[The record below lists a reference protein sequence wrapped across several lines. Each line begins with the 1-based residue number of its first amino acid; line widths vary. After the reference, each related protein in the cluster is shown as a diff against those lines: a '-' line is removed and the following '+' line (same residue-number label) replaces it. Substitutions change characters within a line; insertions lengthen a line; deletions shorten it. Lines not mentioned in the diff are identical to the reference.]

1 MTTQTHLKRRRGITG
16 KNTRVALAVS
26 RFNPVVTARM
36 LQGARRCLRE
46 HGVLPR
52 NTGVYHCP
60 GAFELPQ
67 AAAMLAQTGEWD
79 GIVCLGA
86 VIRGETP
93 HFEHV
98 SLGTVW
104 GIQHVAVQFG
114 IPVAFGVLTT
124 ENLQQALERAG
135 GTRGNKGW
143 DAAQA
148 ALEMIQLRRS
158 LRAPHKSRRR

>member
-1 MTTQTHLKRRRGITG
+1 MTTQSHLKRVRGVTG

-26 RFNPVVTARM
+26 RFNARITARM

-52 NTGVYHCP
+52 NTGVVHCP

-67 AAAMLAQTGEWD
+67 VAALLAQSGEWD

-86 VIRGETP
+86 VVRGETP
-93 HFEHV
+93 HFEYV
-98 SLGTVW
+98 SLGCTW
-104 GIQHVAVQFG
+104 GIQHVAVQYG

-124 ENLQQALERAG
+124 ENVEQAMERAG
-135 GTRGNKGW
+135 GKHGNKGW

-148 ALEMIQLRRS
+148 ALEMIQLRRN
-158 LRAPHKSRRR
+158 LRAPRTTRRR